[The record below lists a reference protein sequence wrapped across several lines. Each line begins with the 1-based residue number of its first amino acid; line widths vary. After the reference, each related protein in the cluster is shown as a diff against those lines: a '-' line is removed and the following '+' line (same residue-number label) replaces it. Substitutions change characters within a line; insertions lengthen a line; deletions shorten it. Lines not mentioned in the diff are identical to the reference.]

1 MEIAS
6 TINEIFQSHKT
17 AVIQSFVA
25 EMKIATITEFQP
37 CTTILVRIL
46 KKRSDRMKKSEPKM
60 ILNISLSSEE
70 IEEKVKIA
78 MDEYVQ
84 KVIYKNLDEEI
95 AKVIDKRIERLVSAP
110 NWSNDRLIN
119 DMPFSDFVKSKT
131 EKAIGDFVEKNIKE
145 ILAKRFAEI
154 MTDRSFANETN

>member
-6 TINEIFQSHKT
+6 TINEIFQSHRA

-84 KVIYKNLDEEI
+84 KVIYKNLDKEI
-95 AKVIDKRIERLVSAP
+95 AKVIDKRIERLVYAP